1 MKKLAILTALVVLL
15 AGCGHKSETP
25 VYRVVTGI
33 DVEYRQQAQIIRR
46 TYHKPASM
54 QSILNYLRILKPF
67 GPVYPQGSFDSGCRI
82 TLHFSQ
88 GPDSVYIQ
96 QGKAYLQKD
105 GGEWQTVD
113 DTRASLLYP
122 LLLLLPSDN

>member
-1 MKKLAILTALVVLL
+1 MKKLAILTALVFVLV
-15 AGCGHKSETP
+15 GCGREAETP

-33 DVEYRQQAQIIRR
+33 EVEYRQQAQVIRR

-54 QSILNYLRILKPF
+54 ESILNYLRILKPF
-67 GPVYPQGSFDSGCRI
+67 GPVYPQGNFDSGCRI
-82 TLHFSQ
+82 TLHFSH

-96 QGKAYLQKD
+96 QGQKYLQKD

-113 DTRASLLYP
+113 ASRASLLYP